1 MKKLRLKVE
10 EISVSGFE
18 VLSASPAA
26 HGTVQGAEAA
36 TGFACPTNG
45 FEDTCRNGS
54 CYSGSPCSY
63 CP

>member
-10 EISVSGFE
+10 EISVNAFE
-18 VLSASPAA
+18 VLPAIPGTQ
-26 HGTVQGAEAA
+26 GTVQGAEMP